1 MLQISQDMLEDFR
14 LQVFLTVVDQKSFT
28 KAAAKLKVSQPA
40 VSQNIAELERLLDK
54 KLFVRLKNETLLTP
68 EGEVFLVYVNEIMSK
83 CESLENMFCKIAP
96 TTVRISA
103 SEELYAYLIG
113 PAIDSFA
120 SIHPDVVFE
129 RCLFGDAD
137 LTLQL
142 RPSGEEAAEADGEE
156 AAEAA
161 GEKIAEIRMSLS
173 PVQKTDDRTAIREK
187 TSCFD
192 VIFKPSEAFSC
203 TRLCRLLKAFL
214 IS

>member
-1 MLQISQDMLEDFR
+1 MLEDFR

-83 CESLENMFCKIAP
+83 CESLENMFCKIPP

-142 RPSGEEAAEADGEE
+142 RPSGEEAAEA
-156 AAEAA
+156 A

-173 PVQKTDDRTAIREK
+173 PVQKTDDRAAIREK

>member
-83 CESLENMFCKIAP
+83 CESLENMFCKIPP

-142 RPSGEEAAEADGEE
+142 RPSGEE

>member
-1 MLQISQDMLEDFR
+1 MLEDFR

-83 CESLENMFCKIAP
+83 CESLENMFCKIPP

-103 SEELYAYLIG
+103 SEELYAHLIG

-129 RCLFGDAD
+129 PCLFGDAD

-142 RPSGEEAAEADGEE
+142 RPSGEEAAEA
-156 AAEAA
+156 A
-161 GEKIAEIRMSLS
+161 GEKIAEIRMSIS

>member
-83 CESLENMFCKIAP
+83 CESLENMFCKIPP

-142 RPSGEEAAEADGEE
+142 RPSGEEAAEADGE
-156 AAEAA
+156 
-161 GEKIAEIRMSLS
+161 KIAEIRMSIS
-173 PVQKTDDRTAIREK
+173 PVQKMDDRTAIREK

>member
-83 CESLENMFCKIAP
+83 CESLENMFCKIPP

-120 SIHPDVVFE
+120 SIHTDVVFE

-142 RPSGEEAAEADGEE
+142 RPSGEE

>member
-1 MLQISQDMLEDFR
+1 MLEDFR

-83 CESLENMFCKIAP
+83 CESLENMFCKIPP

-103 SEELYAYLIG
+103 SEELYAHLIG

-142 RPSGEEAAEADGEE
+142 RPSGEEAAEA
-156 AAEAA
+156 A

-173 PVQKTDDRTAIREK
+173 PVQKTDDRAAIREK

>member
-1 MLQISQDMLEDFR
+1 MLQINQDMLEDFR

-83 CESLENMFCKIAP
+83 CESLENMFCKIPP

-142 RPSGEEAAEADGEE
+142 RPSGEE

-203 TRLCRLLKAFL
+203 TRLCRLLKDFL

>member
-1 MLQISQDMLEDFR
+1 MLEDFR

-83 CESLENMFCKIAP
+83 CESLENMFCKIPP

-142 RPSGEEAAEADGEE
+142 RPSGEEAAEA
-156 AAEAA
+156 A
-161 GEKIAEIRMSLS
+161 GEKIAEIRMSIS

-192 VIFKPSEAFSC
+192 IIFKPSEAFSC

>member
-129 RCLFGDAD
+129 RCLSVMPTSLFSCA
-137 LTLQL
+137 LPAKRQL
-142 RPSGEEAAEADGEE
+142 KQTAKRQLKQPAKRSPRSGCRSRRYKKRMTVRPSVKRHRVSMLSSSLQKLFHAQDCAD
-156 AAEAA
+156 
-161 GEKIAEIRMSLS
+161 S
-173 PVQKTDDRTAIREK
+173 
-187 TSCFD
+187 
-192 VIFKPSEAFSC
+192 
-203 TRLCRLLKAFL
+203 
-214 IS
+214 